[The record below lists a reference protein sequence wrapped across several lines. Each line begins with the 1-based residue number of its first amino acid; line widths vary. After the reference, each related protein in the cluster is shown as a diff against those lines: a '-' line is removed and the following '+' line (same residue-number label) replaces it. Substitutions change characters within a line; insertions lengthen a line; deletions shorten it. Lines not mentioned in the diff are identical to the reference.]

1 MLRRL
6 GRTFRSPLNLL
17 LLLTVLELVVYRVAV
32 SALQV
37 KVPQGQPIPVT
48 PLWHAA
54 LGWLGV
60 FLHYF
65 IGTLAIGLLVV
76 RATRAALGDGGGPRV
91 REIAIAVAAALV
103 AMISALALVVGEE
116 ATTGFILETALA
128 LAIVVGLAVSI
139 RRGNDLGAMI
149 GLGFMLLPFAVHY
162 YGVLAGQFVWS
173 EEAADL
179 TSPTGKIKM
188 LTRTGVSVLCLAAIA
203 SPYCFGP
210 RPLARAV
217 IRIPPVVAAMG
228 IAAVAALI
236 TRNYYPDVVKLV
248 RHATGVP
255 MMTEQPDPQR
265 ALYILSFA
273 TLCWTLVSCMIAD
286 AAARR
291 RLGLG
296 LALVVLGGYHEVV
309 WPAYYAVITVGWFTI
324 VDAIPELR
332 PAERVERITVAT
344 PPVEDRIWQ
353 TWVTTLVGGLRGAGH
368 HVHALTARG
377 DEDAM
382 TTVVSGD
389 VAHRPFRMRIERI
402 GGSVVVVDARF
413 GRDLGDQP
421 ATFTLQARPEG
432 LRDTHPEPPA
442 AGPRFEL
449 GDAAFDG
456 RFKVRGDKVALAAA
470 LDDGIRARLTATMDG
485 WLAVWDGES
494 VRLRIYPGRGAP
506 IDHPIPLSDLAI
518 RRAGPDAADRLITT
532 ISVLAD
538 VATRILPPSAH
549 EVVADD
555 DDELPP
561 PAAKEGDGA

>member
-6 GRTFRSPLNLL
+6 GRTFRRPLNLL
-17 LLLTVLELVVYRVAV
+17 LLLTVLELVVYRVV
-32 SALQV
+32 VQALQV

-48 PLWHAA
+48 PMWHAA

-65 IGTLAIGLLVV
+65 VGTLAIGLLVV
-76 RATRAALGDGGGPRV
+76 RATRAGLGEGGSRL
-91 REIAIAVAAALV
+91 REIGVSAATAVVAAVA
-103 AMISALALVVGEE
+103 ALALVVGED

-128 LAIVVGLAVSI
+128 AAMVIGLVVAI
-139 RRGNDLGAMI
+139 RRRSDLGAMI
-149 GLGFMLLPFAVHY
+149 GLAFLILPFAVHY

-179 TSPTGKIKM
+179 TSPNGKIKM
-188 LTRTGVSVLCLAAIA
+188 LTRTGASALCLAAIA

-217 IRIPPVVAAMG
+217 IRIPPVVVAMV
-228 IAAVAALI
+228 VAAGCAML
-236 TRNYYPDVVKLV
+236 TRSYYPDVVELV

-255 MMTEQPDPQR
+255 MTTDQPDPQR

-273 TLCWTLVSCMIAD
+273 TLCWTLVSCVIAD
-286 AAARR
+286 AEPRR

-296 LALVVLGGYHEVV
+296 LALIVLGGYHEVV

-324 VDAIPELR
+324 VDAIPELS
-332 PAERVERITVAT
+332 PAEQVERITVAT

-353 TWVTTLVGGLRGAGH
+353 AWVTTLVGGLRAAGH

-377 DEDAM
+377 EHDAM

-389 VAHRPFRMRIERI
+389 IAHRPFRMRIERI

-413 GRDLGDQP
+413 GREMGEQA
-421 ATFTLQARPEG
+421 ATFTLAARPEG
-432 LRDTHPEPPA
+432 LRDAHPEPPA
-442 AGPRFEL
+442 AAPKLEL

-456 RFKVRGDKVALAAA
+456 RFKTRGDRAA
-470 LDDGIRARLTATMDG
+470 LDAALDEGIRARLTATMDG
-485 WLAVWDGES
+485 WLAAWGHES

-506 IDHPIPLSDLAI
+506 IDHPIPLSDLAV

-532 ISVLAD
+532 ITVLAD
-538 VATRILPPSAH
+538 IATRVLPALAPEP
-549 EVVADD
+549 EVLDD
-555 DDELPP
+555 DDLPP
-561 PAAKEGDGA
+561 VGEGGG